1 MSDALGATAFVAVYK
16 SAIGQERIGSA
27 HVNAGFGRELRYVLG
42 DAVEM
47 VGADPA
53 LFEHV
58 AVQLNGRPVDVI
70 DGTLV
75 RAGDEVVMAPRPR
88 DLTTGIMLAIAV
100 AGSIASAALAPKV
113 RAPKISAASAEK
125 RYTFGRF
132 SQPTFYGDTIPV
144 VFGYHPRWGG
154 KVIKQVRGDGVDGDA
169 RLRLLILLSRGELEQ
184 IAGRTSA
191 FDGVA
196 SESIT
201 GLWLND
207 QPISNFPRCKV
218 SARFGAPSQSIIPGF
233 SDSELER
240 EVGVGGVAIPNTSGS
255 ERTGGS
261 ASGEAYTFTTLAPVQ
276 GVVVRIRFASG
287 LYALSESGQVDPR
300 RVQYRVRTRVTAG
313 PGAWSAWQVVTID
326 RADQSEFYSSFRV
339 DHLNGD
345 VAAVHDVQV
354 ERVTVETG
362 TAAVVDA
369 MIFDSLVE
377 VNYTATAYNGL
388 AVLAL
393 ELVAG
398 ESLTS
403 VPRVSVEVKGVKVP
417 VWDGV
422 SPASAPVFSTQ
433 YTDNPL
439 ALALAIIENSAWGMS
454 PPYARAN
461 VDMDSLLSAWAVA
474 DEWVPLATTFGSRRR
489 YRCNLV
495 LDEAK
500 DGWEVLR
507 AVCDTARVRP
517 IPVGSSIRFIQE
529 KVQATPAEVWT
540 DASIAV
546 SDDGEA
552 LFTYTRK
559 STTGGLVEPNQW
571 TAQFAN
577 EQRAGEADALTWP
590 QAGTEWLATEP
601 VRNQSLRMDGVTH
614 PEQIIAQLKFNAKK
628 TRYQRIR
635 IEATLS
641 RPLVAALAGERV
653 DLAFSLPGWGL
664 ASGRLAAGSTTST
677 VTLDRSVTLA
687 PATAYSI
694 TVLYPDGTWQT
705 KSVTSPA
712 GSYAAGAAI
721 SVSGTFT
728 TSPPEFAEYV
738 LGPTVTQVKPFI
750 LERVSLEDAA
760 RQRWRIAAVEYD
772 TAVFDDAATSVDLPD
787 YSTLVS
793 PDTPPGPVSDLH
805 AFERTIGGVTS
816 IELAWSQLPADAQI
830 TESFRIFRRFAGTSS
845 WVPVA
850 NPSVTR
856 RGAVFDVG
864 DADRGYEFEVVAV
877 SSAGAALSPYDP
889 RHPIVSLVFGLSQ
902 LPPLAPATA
911 WITQDAGNRY
921 TLRWNTVAD
930 AAGYMVM
937 SGGDWSSSLPN
948 DGAEGCFILARAD
961 GQATASLPGLVLPP
975 AQACEFWVR
984 SVGLNDRPSW
994 DAARVQISSPANPS
1008 GQTIKQT
1015 KSFTLSSEG
1024 TLTNL
1029 TWNGTTSR
1037 LEITTAG
1044 SDGRWE
1050 SPQQDTG
1057 SLSLTELA
1065 FRMRTGN
1072 DADDPT
1078 LGSDPFRV
1086 PSAEADQWGV
1096 VSTGPTTVGML
1107 MPPYPDEL
1115 QSWTVEVRTWDT
1127 VAWSDWSTL
1136 APFTSIRRNL
1146 RKYQFRVTLHRERAP
1161 YKPALAGFVV
1171 VATH

>member
-1 MSDALGATAFVAVYK
+1 MTTSLSATAFVAVYK
-16 SAIGQERIGSA
+16 SAIGQERLGSA
-27 HVNAGFGRELRYVLG
+27 HVNAGYGRELKYVLA
-42 DAVEM
+42 DAIEM

-53 LFEHV
+53 MFTHA
-58 AVQLNGRPVDVI
+58 AVQLNGRAIDRL

-75 RAGDEVVMAPRPR
+75 RTGDEIVVAPCPK
-88 DLTTGIMLAIAV
+88 DLATGIMLAIAV
-100 AGSIASAALAPKV
+100 ISSVASYALTPKVKKIASGRDA
-113 RAPKISAASAEK
+113 AEK
-125 RYTFGRF
+125 RYNFARF

-144 VFGYHPRWGG
+144 AFGYHPRYGG
-154 KVIKQVRGDGVDGDA
+154 KVIKQVRGDGPDGDA
-169 RLRLLILLSRGELEQ
+169 RLRLLLLLSRGEVEQ
-184 IAGRTSA
+184 IAGRTAA

-196 SESIT
+196 AETLT

-207 QPISNFPRCKV
+207 QPIANFPRCTV
-218 SARFGAPSQSIIPGF
+218 SARFGAASQSIIPGF
-233 SDSELER
+233 SDSEIER
-240 EVGVGGVAIPNTSGS
+240 EVGVGGVALPNTSGS

-261 ASGEAYTFTTLAPVQ
+261 ASGEAYTFTTLAAVQ
-276 GVVVRIRFASG
+276 GVVVRVRFASG
-287 LYALSESGQVDPR
+287 LYSLGDSGQVDPR

-313 PGAWSAWQVVTID
+313 PGAWSAWQVVTVE

-345 VAAVHDVQV
+345 VAAIHDVQV
-354 ERVTVETG
+354 ERVTTEAG
-362 TAAVVDA
+362 TLTISDA

-377 VNYTATAYNGL
+377 VNYTATTYNGL

-393 ELVAG
+393 ELIAG
-398 ESLTS
+398 ETLTS
-403 VPRVSVEVKGVKVP
+403 APRVSVEVKGVKVP

-422 SPASAPVFSTQ
+422 SSPSSPVFTTQ
-433 YTDNPL
+433 YSDNPM
-439 ALALAIIENSAWGMS
+439 ALALAVIENTAWGMS

-461 VDMDSLLSAWAVA
+461 VDMDSLLSAWAVC
-474 DEWVPLATTFGSRRR
+474 DEWVALASSFGSRRR
-489 YRCNLV
+489 YRCNLL
-495 LDEAK
+495 LDEAA
-500 DGWEVLR
+500 DGWEQLR
-507 AVCDTARVRP
+507 TVCAAARVRP
-517 IPVGSSIRFIQE
+517 IAVGSSIRFIQE
-529 KVQATPAEVWT
+529 KVQATPAELWT

-559 STTGGLVEPNQW
+559 STTGGIVEPNQW
-571 TAQFAN
+571 TAQFVN
-577 EQRAGEADALTWP
+577 EQRAGEADAITWP

-601 VRNQSLRMDGVTH
+601 VRNQSLRLDGVTH
-614 PEQIIAQLKFNAKK
+614 PEQVIAQLKFAAKK

-635 IEATLS
+635 IEATLT
-641 RPLVAALAGERV
+641 RPLVAALVGERV
-653 DLAFSLPGWGL
+653 DIAFSLPGWGL
-664 ASGRLAAGSTTST
+664 ASGRVLAGCTTSS
-677 VTLDRSVTLA
+677 VKLDRTVTLA
-687 PATAYSI
+687 PATAYSV
-694 TVLYPDGTWQT
+694 TVTYPDGTWQT
-705 KSVTSPA
+705 KAVTSPA
-712 GSYAAGAAI
+712 GTYAAGTAI

-728 TSPPEFAEYV
+728 TSPPELAEYV
-738 LGPTVTQVKPFI
+738 IGPTATQVKPFI

-760 RQRWRIAAVEYD
+760 LQRWRIAAVEYD
-772 TAVFDDAATSVDLPD
+772 AAVFDDAATSVDLPN

-793 PDTPPGPVSDLH
+793 PDTPPGPVTDLH
-805 AFERTIGGVTS
+805 AAERSLNGVPS
-816 IELAWSQLPADAQI
+816 IELAWSQSPADAAI
-830 TESFRIFRRFAGTSS
+830 TETFRIFRRFAGTAT

-856 RGAVFDVG
+856 RGGVIDVG

-877 SSAGAALSPYDP
+877 SSTGAALSPYDP
-889 RHPIVSLVFGLSQ
+889 RHPVVSLVFGLSQ
-902 LPPLAPATA
+902 LPPLAPLSA

-921 TLRWNTVAD
+921 TLHWDTVAD

-937 SGGDWSSSLPN
+937 SGGDWSSTLPN

-961 GQATASLPGLVLPP
+961 GQATASLPGLVLPS
-975 AQACEFWVR
+975 AQSCEFWVR
-984 SVGLNDRPSW
+984 SVGTNDRPSW
-994 DAARVQISSPANPS
+994 DAARVQITSPANPS

-1024 TLTNL
+1024 TLSNL
-1029 TWNGTTSR
+1029 TWNGTLSR

-1044 SDGRWE
+1044 SDGRWT
-1050 SPQQDTG
+1050 SPEQDTG

-1065 FRMRTGN
+1065 FGMDTRN

-1078 LGSDPFRV
+1078 IGSDPFRV

-1107 MPPYPDEL
+1107 MPPYPDDM

-1136 APFTSIRRNL
+1136 APYTSIRRNL
-1146 RKYQFRVTLHRERAP
+1146 RKYQVRVTLHREKAP